1 MTVNRPRINDFITFQ
16 SYNILF
22 SIPAT
27 PTLVTQS
34 RVKILL
40 RHPLKKKK
48 LSKRREI
55 QKKKN
60 KVITFALRVFGNILT
75 RCV

>member
-48 LSKRREI
+48 IIEK
-55 QKKKN
+55 
-60 KVITFALRVFGNILT
+60 T
-75 RCV
+75 